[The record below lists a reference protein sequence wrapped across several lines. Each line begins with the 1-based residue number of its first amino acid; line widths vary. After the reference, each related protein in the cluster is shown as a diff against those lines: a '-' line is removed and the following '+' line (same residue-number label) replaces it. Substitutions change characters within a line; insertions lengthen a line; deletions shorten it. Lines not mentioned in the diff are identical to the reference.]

1 MMIRTIQR
9 SRRRAALPAVLALR
23 SFQATAHVGGATLP
37 EVRIDASP
45 ERERAVSPIVG
56 DGAKRAVSATRADT
70 PLAETPPS
78 VSVVTRDQ
86 RVRTEPCTLERLVVL
101 RGPAGMLSSAR
112 RNVVASATYRF

>member
-9 SRRRAALPAVLALR
+9 SRRRAALLAVLALR

-45 ERERAVSPIVG
+45 ERERE
-56 DGAKRAVSATRADT
+56 VSATRADA
-70 PLAETPPS
+70 PLVETPPS

-86 RVRTEPCTLERLVVL
+86 TVRTEPCTLERLVVL